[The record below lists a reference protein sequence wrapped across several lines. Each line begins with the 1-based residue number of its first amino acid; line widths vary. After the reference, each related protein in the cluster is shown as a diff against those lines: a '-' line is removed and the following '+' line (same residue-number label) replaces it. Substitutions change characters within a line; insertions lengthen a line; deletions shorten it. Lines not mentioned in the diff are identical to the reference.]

1 LDLKITSDLECL
13 EKYFE
18 KLFEPLGKTIFPV
31 GPGVSDDREAFG
43 AVNCEVF

>member
-1 LDLKITSDLECL
+1 L

-18 KLFEPLGKTIFPV
+18 KLFEPPEKVIFPV
-31 GPGVSDDREAFG
+31 GPGGSDEREAIG